1 MKKWIKKI
9 MPHLDKKLFSPYFFS
24 LVLTAIAVYVALP
37 FISTTPQK
45 YVDLSVDILINQ
57 DLNKTGELYLIWILI
72 SLSIVYT
79 VITKINNIKDLFC
92 HTPGYLHLVTQ
103 QTEYYKI
110 PIVFGLPIISN
121 WLFGTSPDVSFIFA
135 FVLLLFGFSIGSN
148 NTLLIFN
155 SVFIYY
161 GTLAI
166 FCFLGLRFNIPPP
179 KNQLLI
185 AISITSSILLFN
197 FTHRSTFKKYLL
209 LIQTPI
215 PLLLTYFLIYRYD
228 LDGTM
233 EYLPFSPQYRYFF
246 YILIMVLGLLSL
258 GQIFTIVKND
268 CELKTPRYILLSS
281 VVSIF
286 IFNSYTAPT
295 LYYPLD
301 MHHSGESFATWV
313 QLTEFGKSLYVDY
326 ILPSGLFSIFNG
338 FVNHLMFDGGATN
351 FNPLVVILKTFWC
364 AATIC
369 LLYLIFGAEAAL
381 LIALLLSFSN
391 YDRTYSLLVF
401 ILILA
406 IPWVIRRSH
415 LWLQV
420 FISLSILEFLYYPLY
435 GLAFFIGGLPM
446 SILQIGNIKTRMHLR
461 FKILPKINRVNF
473 IDLGSTIFGWGV
485 TGALVVASF
494 PLLMRIFHH
503 ASQYGAQTT
512 VADGI
517 AVFGRQSDYFMNY
530 IPWELVRTGFL
541 YISLFF
547 IPIVA
552 IVLLTDLLS
561 TKIISNIKVRNSSS
575 HTLISRAL
583 KKNFHLKWRRLL
595 SADFFCLS
603 SSILILIVTYQY
615 SLQRLDFGYITARS
629 GPVILILI
637 GMLIPSIVFKY
648 SKNFGTNELW
658 KFIIIGLCITIA
670 YNHDTNYRAPPLT
683 FVHKVPSDFIRIK
696 EHDREKLPKIGHGY
710 IQKDNLAYLLNL
722 QDQLQDYKNAGLKF
736 TNLGYL
742 QYYTLGLNNSATS
755 TFYIAKS
762 KETQQGLISIMQSDR
777 PVIAPINGFMSS
789 YIYKW
794 AVNEGYVSDKHGYL
808 VPPGYNFQNFGER
821 HVECS
826 RSFYFNQDG
835 FYASSLGRSYDS
847 LRPFLGDKEY
857 ARAFEPSSVPV
868 TLRFEKSLIGRDVD
882 LVMLTLSSPSILN
895 IKNQEALFVNNHIG
909 NKNKIIIEFIVETNG
924 TLQMHSMTASYGHGV
939 LLFPM
944 FANCYWRDGNIV
956 SISIKSSSS
965 TISDIKINDIKLFH
979 WKKFDDPQ
987 IVRK

>member
-1 MKKWIKKI
+1 
-9 MPHLDKKLFSPYFFS
+9 MPHLDKKLFSPYLFS
-24 LVLTAIAVYVALP
+24 FVLTALAVYMVLP
-37 FISTTPQK
+37 FVSTTPQK
-45 YVDLSVDILINQ
+45 YVDLSVDVLISQ
-57 DLNKTGELYLIWILI
+57 DLNKTGELSLIWILI

-79 VITKINNIKDLFC
+79 AITKINNIKVFFC
-92 HTPGYLHLVTQ
+92 HTPSHFHLTAQ
-103 QTEYYKI
+103 QTDYYKI
-110 PIVFGLPIISN
+110 PIVIGLPIISN

-135 FVLLLFGFSIGSN
+135 FVLLLFGIFIGSN
-148 NTLLIFN
+148 STLLIIN
-155 SVFIYY
+155 SVFFYY
-161 GTLAI
+161 GILAI
-166 FCFLGLRFNIPPP
+166 FCFLGLRFNIFPP

-197 FTHRSTFKKYLL
+197 FVQNSTFKKYLL

-215 PLLLTYFLIYRYD
+215 PLLLTYFLTYRYD
-228 LDGTM
+228 LGGTM

-246 YILIMVLGLLSL
+246 YILIILLGLLSL
-258 GQIFTIVKND
+258 GQIYKIIKNN
-268 CELKTPRYILLSS
+268 CGLKTPRYILLSS

-313 QLTEFGKSLYVDY
+313 QLTEFGKTLYVDY

-381 LIALLLSFSN
+381 LISLLLSFSN

-406 IPWVIRRSH
+406 IPWLIRRSH
-415 LWLQV
+415 LWLQIFV
-420 FISLSILEFLYYPLY
+420 SLSILEFFYYPLY

-446 SILQIGNIKTRMHLR
+446 SILQIGNIKNRVHQRL
-461 FKILPKINRVNF
+461 KNPPKINRVDF
-473 IDLGSTIFGWGV
+473 IDLGSTILGWCV
-485 TGALVVASF
+485 TGALAVASF
-494 PLLMRIFHH
+494 PLLMRIFRH
-503 ASQYGAQTT
+503 ASLYGSQTT

-517 AVFGRQSDYFMNY
+517 AVFGRPSDYFMNY

-561 TKIISNIKVRNSSS
+561 TKIISNIKIRDSSS

-583 KKNFHLKWRRLL
+583 KKNIHLNWQRLL

-615 SLQRLDFGYITARS
+615 SLQRLDFGHITARS

-637 GMLIPSIVFKY
+637 GMLIPSIIFKY

-658 KFIIIGLCITIA
+658 KFIIIGLCIALA
-670 YNHDTNYRAPPLT
+670 YSHDTNYRAPPLT
-683 FVHKVPSDFIRIK
+683 FVHKVPSDFIRITD
-696 EHDREKLPKIGHGY
+696 HDREKLPKIGHGY

-722 QDQLQDYKNAGLKF
+722 HDQLQDYKNAGLKF

-762 KETQQGLISIMQSDR
+762 KETQQRLISIMQSDR

-794 AVNEGYVSDKHGYL
+794 AVSEGYVSDKHGYL
-808 VPPGYNFQNFGER
+808 VPPEYNLQKSAGQ
-821 HVECS
+821 HDDCS
-826 RSFYFNQDG
+826 RSFYFNQEG
-835 FYASSLGRSYDS
+835 FYASSLGRSYAS
-847 LRPFLGDKEY
+847 LWPFLSAKEY
-857 ARAFEPSSVPV
+857 LREWKSTAVPV
-868 TLRFEKSLIGRDVD
+868 ALRFGKPLIGKDVD
-882 LVMLTLSSPSILN
+882 LVMLTLSSSSILN
-895 IKNQEALFVNNHIG
+895 IKNQESLFVNNDIG
-909 NKNKIIIEFIVETNG
+909 NKNKIIIEFIVEVND
-924 TLQMHSMTASYGHGV
+924 TLQTRSMTASYGHGV

-944 FANCYWRDGNIV
+944 FANCYWRDGNII

-965 TISDIKINDIKLFH
+965 TISDIKINDIKFFH
-979 WKKFDDPQ
+979 WKRFDDLQ
-987 IVRK
+987 IVGK